1 MTYDFRAS
9 QVRTN
14 KLITSGS
21 TGTNAALLVYPF
33 SSAQNQSGSI
43 NTALFATGSIGQD
56 VFIFV
61 SGAINSTNTS
71 TQGVTVFGGDVK
83 ISGSF
88 QVITSFESYAPITAY
103 NSFSVFGTTNFLGNV
118 SMFASGSVSGPFTAS
133 STSRL
138 VGATVA
144 SGTFTCINTASF
156 SGPVTASNSLVV
168 TGRLSGSLQTLSDG
182 TPFLIAGPNIT
193 ITTQSNGAVA
203 ISGSAG
209 SSYTM
214 QSWLDFQRQRFA
226 TYPAELPGDYT
237 IGTRFYTTTSGANC
251 TGYRLVWSGSVDQD
265 LAVTLWSGS
274 TSVATANVAV
284 SAASPGI
291 RTGSWGA
298 SVALQP
304 YRDYY
309 ISYRDQSGT
318 NYYVYNSGNDFYFF
332 AGTGTNKAA
341 RVLPNLVV
349 GWFYCFAGGAA
360 APLSVGADNYSSA
373 IEPVITFS

>member
-1 MTYDFRAS
+1 
-9 QVRTN
+9 
-14 KLITSGS
+14 
-21 TGTNAALLVYPF
+21 
-33 SSAQNQSGSI
+33 
-43 NTALFATGSIGQD
+43 
-56 VFIFV
+56 
-61 SGAINSTNTS
+61 
-71 TQGVTVFGGDVK
+71 
-83 ISGSF
+83 
-88 QVITSFESYAPITAY
+88 
-103 NSFSVFGTTNFLGNV
+103 
-118 SMFASGSVSGPFTAS
+118 
-133 STSRL
+133 
-138 VGATVA
+138 
-144 SGTFTCINTASF
+144 
-156 SGPVTASNSLVV
+156 
-168 TGRLSGSLQTLSDG
+168 
-182 TPFLIAGPNIT
+182 
-193 ITTQSNGAVA
+193 
-203 ISGSAG
+203 
-209 SSYTM
+209 M

-237 IGTRFYTTTSGANC
+237 IGTRFYTTPRGANC